1 MFYLNSILVL
11 QNIVII
17 SSNNNDNSTLC
28 QKKMYC
34 IIFVDFECFSSGIYN
49 QLIYCLICCCFSF
62 ISEKKKDPGIPN
74 SLPFKEEILHEAEA
88 RKKRVNNHVIFFIC
102 KLLHFNLLFWN
113 LWANLNVNWI
123 MRFNIALVIS

>member
-1 MFYLNSILVL
+1 MGLVL
-11 QNIVII
+11 PNMVIS
-17 SSNNNDNSTLC
+17 SSNNNNNSTLC
-28 QKKMYC
+28 KNKMYC
-34 IIFVDFECFSSGIYN
+34 IIFVDFEYFSRGIYN

-102 KLLHFNLLFWN
+102 KLLDFNLLF
-113 LWANLNVNWI
+113 
-123 MRFNIALVIS
+123 